1 MGIANYFESDPNFTE
16 QQEQQLARIA
26 NATRAVI
33 DATLKYNAPLAE
45 MSEMADQLEALAE
58 RMQANASVRPLAYH
72 NPVFKPHD
80 ASWSAP
86 YSPIAGRYHP
96 SAPPMRMELK
106 GDRAYGY
113 ATFTDAFEGPPN
125 CVHGGVV
132 ALAWDHV
139 MAISNLL
146 AGTRGPTAWLHV
158 EYRKPT
164 PLHTPLRFEAWID
177 RIEGK
182 KIFIKGQCLDGD
194 TVLTEASGLFIN
206 TVIKNIGVAEGQFG
220 EQEIV
225 SDSATPTTFTAD

>member
-1 MGIANYFESDPNFTE
+1 MGIANYFESDPHFTE
-16 QQEQQLARIA
+16 QQERELTRIA
-26 NATRAVI
+26 NATRAII
-33 DATLKYNAPLAE
+33 DATLKYNAPQAE
-45 MSEMADQLEALAE
+45 MAEVASALEALAA
-58 RMQANASVRPLAYH
+58 RMQPNATVRPMAYH

-86 YSPIAGRYHP
+86 YSPICGRNHP

-106 GDRAYGY
+106 DDRAYGY

-125 CVHGGVV
+125 CVHGGIV

-182 KIFIKGQCLDGD
+182 KIFIKGQCFAGD
-194 TVLTEASGLFIN
+194 TLLTEASGLFIN
-206 TVIKNIGVAEGQFG
+206 TVIKNIGVEAGQFG

-225 SDSATPTTFTAD
+225 HDNNSPTAFTAD